1 MEIKQ
6 KGLKIVNVVNKTIVS
21 ETKDIEI
28 KQPTSIPPLK
38 QNMFEIKDRLID
50 TPDPMSVITSDSYP
64 KIVKI
69 NSGSPQNQK
78 KAIKK

>member
-38 QNMFEIKDRLID
+38 
-50 TPDPMSVITSDSYP
+50 
-64 KIVKI
+64 
-69 NSGSPQNQK
+69 
-78 KAIKK
+78 